1 MRKFLF
7 ILLILPAV
15 AFAPA
20 TKSPVAKQLKDYD
33 VFEKVLTT
41 KEGRLDLHQSSDSM
55 YLYLSQLKTD
65 LSEEYSLIEQFKA
78 YSKTLAKLGC
88 GHTQIH
94 PTRDLITEWVREQK
108 SLPIDFIIQGKRLY
122 TNKLLS
128 SDYDII
134 NMEGSNRERVR
145 AINGIYE
152 ILSLDHTS
160 VSEIMSKI
168 APYISSDEDGIDFK
182 YHQVAQL
189 FEFYR
194 HMSAPYSADSIS
206 IQYVKGNDTISTY
219 LGLGA
224 APVNTINSRL
234 QKGVAEDAKIEK
246 EIGTFEIKEGSVGVF
261 RFRSFTAC
269 NGKDYDLFLERSFR
283 RIKSKKIKQL
293 VVDLRGNT
301 GGVMQYSLMSYFVGE
316 EVELGRYVVE
326 KPKKGFE
333 TTHLKKRNGD
343 YRRHKWMSR
352 IQRFRIWLDDFEN
365 GIMRTDFVDE
375 SLVYKGD
382 IVVLTDEGTFSSAS
396 MLACHLKTMCD
407 AKLVGRMA
415 GGSFYRGNAGTIS
428 AILPNSKFRLLI
440 NPNTFY
446 SHLET
451 TSDPFQIKMP
461 DILLEPTYIVPRKLD
476 DFYIDAAIESFKQNS
491 L

>member
-7 ILLILPAV
+7 FLLVLPAI

-20 TKSPVAKQLKDYD
+20 SKSPVAKQLKDFD

-55 YLYLSQLKTD
+55 YLYLSQLKSE
-65 LSEEYSLIEQFKA
+65 LSVEHSLIEQFKA

-94 PTRDLITEWVREQK
+94 PTSNLITEWVRKRK
-108 SLPIDFIIQGKRLY
+108 SLPMDFIMQGKRLY
-122 TNKLLS
+122 TNKLLT
-128 SDYDII
+128 SDYEII
-134 NMEGSNRERVR
+134 NMEGSNLERVR
-145 AINGIYE
+145 AIKGNYE
-152 ILSLDHTS
+152 VLSMNHLS
-160 VSEIMSKI
+160 VSEMMLKI
-168 APYISSDEDGIDFK
+168 APYVSSDENGIDFK

-194 HMSAPYSADSIS
+194 HLSDPYSADSIS
-206 IQYVKGNDTISTY
+206 IQYVKEKDTISTY
-219 LGLGA
+219 FKLGT

-234 QKGVAEDAKIEK
+234 QKAVAEDAIIEK
-246 EIGTFEIKEGSVGVF
+246 ETGSFEIKGGNVGVF
-261 RFRSFTAC
+261 RFRSFTSC
-269 NGKDYDLFLERSFR
+269 TGKEYDLFLERSFK
-283 RIKSKKIKQL
+283 RIKSKKIKRL
-293 VVDLRGNT
+293 VIDLRGNT
-301 GGVMQYSLMSYFVGE
+301 GGVMQYSLMGYFVGE
-316 EVELGRYVVE
+316 DVELGRYVVE

-352 IQRFRIWLDDFEN
+352 IQRIRIWLDDFEN
-365 GIMRTDFVDE
+365 GTMRTPPVDE
-375 SLVYKGD
+375 NLIYDGD

-396 MLACHLKTMCD
+396 ILACHLKTLCN
-407 AKLVGRMA
+407 AKLVGRSA

-428 AILPNSKFRLLI
+428 AVLPNSKFQLLV

-446 SHLET
+446 SQLKT
-451 TSDPFQIKMP
+451 TSDPFSIKIP
-461 DILLEPTYIVPRKLD
+461 DVLLEPGYIVPRKLD
-476 DFYIDAAIESFKQNS
+476 DFYVDAAIDSFK
-491 L
+491 

>member
-1 MRKFLF
+1 MRNFFFL
-7 ILLILPAV
+7 LLIIPAV

-20 TKSPVAKQLKDYD
+20 SKSPVAKQLKDYD
-33 VFEKVLTT
+33 VFEKVLVL
-41 KEGRLDLHQSSDSM
+41 KEGRLDLHQSADSM
-55 YLYLSQLKTD
+55 YLYLSQLKTE
-65 LSEEYSLIEQFKA
+65 LTEEHSLIEQFKA

-94 PTRDLITEWVREQK
+94 PTRDVITEWVREKK
-108 SLPIDFIIQGKRLY
+108 SMPIDFIMQGKRLF
-122 TNKLLS
+122 TSKLLP

-145 AINGIYE
+145 AIKGNYE
-152 ILSLDHTS
+152 VLSVDNKT
-160 VSEIMSKI
+160 VSEMMSKI

-194 HMSAPYSADSIS
+194 HMSAPFSADSIS
-206 IQYVKGNDTISTY
+206 IRYVKENDTISTY
-219 LGLGA
+219 LGLGT

-234 QKGVAEDAKIEK
+234 QKAVAEDAKIEK
-246 EIGTFEIKEGSVGVF
+246 EMGSFVIKGGSVGVF

-269 NGKDYDLFLERSFR
+269 NGKEYDLFLARSFK

-293 VVDLRGNT
+293 VIDLRGNT
-301 GGVMQYSLMSYFVGE
+301 GGVMQYSFMSYFVGAD
-316 EVELGRYVVE
+316 VELGRYVVE

-352 IQRFRIWLDDFEN
+352 IQRFRIWLNDFDK
-365 GIMRTDFVDE
+365 GAVQTDVVDK
-375 SLVYKGD
+375 SLIYEGE

-396 MLACHLKTMCD
+396 MLACHLKTMSN
-407 AKLVGRMA
+407 AKLVGRRA

-428 AILPNSKFRLLI
+428 AVLPNSKFRLLV

-446 SHLET
+446 SHLPT
-451 TSDPFQIKMP
+451 TSDPFQIKEP
-461 DILLEPTYIVPRKLD
+461 DILLEPGYIVPRKLD
-476 DFYIDAAIESFKQNS
+476 DFYIDAAIGSFE
-491 L
+491 

>member
-7 ILLILPAV
+7 ILLILPAI

-20 TKSPVAKQLKDYD
+20 SKSPVAKQLKDYD

-55 YLYLSQLKTD
+55 YLYLSQLKKD

-94 PTRDLITEWVREQK
+94 PTRDLITAWVREKK
-108 SLPIDFIIQGKRLY
+108 SLPLDFIMQGKRLF

-128 SDYDII
+128 SDYEII
-134 NMEGSNRERVR
+134 NMDGSNRERVR
-145 AINGIYE
+145 AIKGNYE
-152 ILSLDHTS
+152 VLSIDHTS
-160 VSEIMSKI
+160 VSEMMNKI
-168 APYISSDEDGIDFK
+168 APYISSDENGIDFK

-194 HMSAPYSADSIS
+194 HMSAPFSTDSTS

-219 LGLGA
+219 LALGT

-234 QKGVAEDAKIEK
+234 QKAAVADAKIER
-246 EIGTFEIKEGSVGVF
+246 EIGTFEIKAASVGVF

-269 NGKDYDLFLERSFR
+269 NGKEYDLFLERSFR
-283 RIKSKKIKQL
+283 KIKSKKIKK
-293 VVDLRGNT
+293 VIIDLRGNT
-301 GGVMQYSLMSYFVGE
+301 GGVMQYSLMSYFVGGD
-316 EVELGRYVVE
+316 VELGRYVVE

-352 IQRFRIWLDDFEN
+352 IQRFQIWLDDFEN
-365 GIMRTDFVDE
+365 GVMRTDFVDE
-375 SLVYKGD
+375 SLIYDGD

-396 MLACHLKTMCD
+396 ILACHLKTMSN
-407 AKLVGRMA
+407 AKIIGRRA

-428 AILPNSKFRLLI
+428 AVLPNSKFRLLV

-446 SHLET
+446 SHLPT
-451 TSDPFQIKMP
+451 TTDPFQIKVP
-461 DILLEPTYIVPRKLD
+461 DILLEPGYIVPRKLD
-476 DFYIDAAIESFKQNS
+476 DFYIDAAIDSFKQNS